1 MVGHGRTRPYRKT
14 QEVELVGSAS
24 EVEVYI
30 EGIKVPALLDT
41 GSTVSTVNESFYKRC
56 LSHLEL
62 HEIKELI
69 NIECADGQP
78 LPYFG
83 FIEASIYSGGIPELD
98 KDTTPMY
105 FPILVVPESNYNN
118 SVPLLI
124 GTNVL
129 HHLLE
134 GVKGS
139 YGERFLQQA
148 DLHTP
153 WYLAF
158 RSLTLREKEL
168 ARNNN
173 RLGLVKSAAIKP
185 VVIPPNTSITI
196 PGYIDRAI
204 PYGST
209 PAILQSTSGSI
220 IPADLEI
227 TPSVTDYN
235 YPVRN
240 LVEVHIDN
248 VTTRTVQ
255 IPPKALLCE
264 IQPVNIE
271 DTGVSSTHTDVP
283 PRKEL
288 LDLVTIDEEYLTP
301 EELEISRNIIQQNE
315 DVFSRSDTDIGHTNI
330 ATHHIELS
338 DEMPFKQRPRNIPPS
353 MYAEVKEHLQGLLD
367 GNIIRKSRSPWS
379 SNVVLCRKKN
389 NELRM
394 CVDYRQ
400 LNLRTKKDSYSLPR
414 TEDILNALSRNKYFT
429 ILDMKSGYHQIE
441 MHETHKERTAFTVGP
456 LGFYEFNRMP
466 FGLVNAPATYQRLM
480 EECFCGLHLDICY
493 IYLDDLIIFSKTF
506 EEHMDRLRKIFQ
518 RLREVNLKLSPKK
531 CEFFKRKVR
540 YVGHIVSSEGI
551 EPDPQ
556 KVDKVKDWPTPTN
569 PDEVRQFLGF
579 VGYYR
584 RFIKD
589 FSKISRP
596 LAELVPEPTRKARR
610 KSKNSIVPDK
620 WEWGDVQ
627 QAAFDDLKQQLIS
640 FPILGFPEYN
650 QPFELHTDASTK
662 GLGAVLYQDQGGVKR
677 VIAYASRSLS
687 RSEKNYAVHKLEFLA
702 LKWAITEKFYDYLYG
717 NNFIVFT
724 DNNPLTYVLSSA
736 KLDATGQRWISS
748 LAEFNFTISY
758 RPGLKNGDA
767 DSLSRIPGT
776 IEAHETIST
785 DSIKSIC
792 NVISIPYVECL
803 AINTDSIDGTYH
815 PSLDDIPDI
824 NIREQ
829 QWKDPVTRYWL
840 GCTRDS
846 YKPHRN
852 NLPLHQQQAHA
863 VFHRNFDRLRIVK
876 GVLVREIVIEKE
888 KKNQI
893 ILPASCVNVALQYI
907 HCGMGHPGRDKT
919 LAMTRDR
926 FYWPNM
932 NADVDHFIKNC
943 KRCLLRKT
951 PTTER
956 APLTSIHTY
965 QPLELLCVDYLTLEP
980 CKGGTQNILVITD
993 HFTKYAQAIPTKNQ
1007 TAKTTAEALFKN
1019 FIVHYG
1025 IPTTLHSDQGQQ
1037 FESHII
1043 QELCKLLNIKKS
1055 RTTPY
1060 HPMGNGTT
1068 ERFNRTLLK
1077 MLGTLE
1083 NDMKSDWKSHIPA
1096 LVHAYNSMP
1105 QETTGY
1111 SPYFL
1116 MFGRE
1121 PRLPVDVA
1129 FGLDTGNR
1137 TSKTRY
1143 IEELR
1148 GRLQKS
1154 YDLAIKSSAK
1164 AKDRQKQHYD
1174 LRTRGARIEEGD
1186 RVLVKIVAFDGKHK
1200 IADRWE
1206 EDPYIVK
1213 KIPNPEIPV
1222 YVVKKENDQGRER
1235 TLHRNLLLPIGHV
1248 DSFKP
1253 VPTPRQR
1260 STHQSSSSHTQQK
1273 PSVTTRASSAR
1284 DQVDTDSDSDDE
1296 SFIAVEIVTVHNQP
1310 APAQNSD
1317 TQRSGDEDVVSHG
1330 TDDGQ
1335 LPIATTQGS
1344 EHDGDAHS
1352 SDTEPGTDGSGH
1364 ADHAQ
1369 PGVQSDHTDRIADT
1383 DATPEQAHGE
1393 VHDDDDDPDDDV
1405 AEDDVAEDD
1414 LDDVTVQLRT
1424 RKSKRVSKK
1433 PKWMKSGEYL
1443 MQQQGTRQ
1451 SEWKAK
1457 AEYLRSLVAA
1467 DDFKSMDTSVSSA
1480 LINIIMEK

>member
-1 MVGHGRTRPYRKT
+1 MVGHGRTRPYRK
-14 QEVELVGSAS
+14 QPEAELVGSAS

-30 EGIKVPALLDT
+30 EGIKIPALLDT
-41 GSTVSTVNESFYKRC
+41 GSTVSTVNEAFYKSR
-56 LSHLEL
+56 LSHLQL
-62 HEIKELI
+62 HQITEII
-69 NIECADGQP
+69 NIECADGEP

-98 KDTTPMY
+98 KTTTPMY
-105 FPILVVPESNYNN
+105 FPILVVPESNYNHT
-118 SVPLLI
+118 VPLLI

-168 ARNNN
+168 AKNNN

-185 VVIPPNTSITI
+185 VIIPPNTSITI
-196 PGYIDRAI
+196 PGFIDKAI

-209 PAILQSTSGSI
+209 PAILQSTYGSI
-220 IPADLEI
+220 IPSDLEI
-227 TPSVTDYN
+227 TPAVTDYR
-235 YPVRN
+235 YPAKN
-240 LVEVHIDN
+240 LVEVSIDN
-248 VTTRTVQ
+248 LTTRTVQ

-264 IQPVNIE
+264 LQPVSIE
-271 DTGVSSTHTDVP
+271 DTTEGNTFTTVP

-301 EELEISRNIIQQNE
+301 EELQISKDIKQQNE
-315 DVFSRSDTDIGHTNI
+315 DVFSKSDTDIGHTNI
-330 ATHHIELS
+330 ATHHIELN
-338 DEMPFKQRPRNIPPS
+338 DEIPFKQRPRNIPPS
-353 MYAEVKEHLQGLLD
+353 MYSEVKEHLQGLLD
-367 GNIIRKSRSPWS
+367 GNIIRKSKSPWS

-394 CVDYRQ
+394 CIDYRQ

-414 TEDILNALSRNKYFT
+414 TEDILNALSGNKYFT

-441 MHETHKERTAFTVGP
+441 MHEPHKERTAFTVGP

-480 EECFCGLHLDICY
+480 EECFFGLHLDICY

-506 EEHMDRLRKIFQ
+506 EEHMDRLTKIFQ
-518 RLREVNLKLSPKK
+518 RLRDVNLKLSPKK

-540 YVGHIVSSEGI
+540 YVGHIVSSDGI

-556 KVDKVKDWPTPTN
+556 KIDKVKDWPTPTN

-589 FSKISRP
+589 FSKVSRP
-596 LAELVPEPTRKARR
+596 LAELVPEPSRKARR
-610 KSKNSIVPDK
+610 KSKNSIVADK
-620 WEWGDVQ
+620 WEWGCTQ
-627 QAAFDDLKQQLIS
+627 QTAFDSLKQQLIS
-640 FPILGFPEYN
+640 FPILGFPQYN

-687 RSEKNYAVHKLEFLA
+687 RSERNYAVHKLEFLA

-717 NNFIVFT
+717 NKFIVFT

-748 LAEFNFTISY
+748 LAQFDFTISY
-758 RPGLKNGDA
+758 RSGLKNADA
-767 DSLSRIPGT
+767 DSMSRLPGT
-776 IEAHETIST
+776 IEAHETINT

-792 NVISIPYVECL
+792 NVITTPYVECL
-803 AINTDSIDGTYH
+803 AINTDPIDNIYH
-815 PSLDDIPDI
+815 QPLDDIPDI
-824 NIREQ
+824 NIKEQ

-840 GCTRDS
+840 RCIMDN
-846 YKPHRN
+846 YKPHKHH
-852 NLPLHQQQAHA
+852 LPQHQQQAHA
-863 VFHRNFDRLRIVK
+863 VFHRNFDRLGIVK
-876 GVLVREIVIEKE
+876 GVLVREVMVENEKRH
-888 KKNQI
+888 QT
-893 ILPASCVNVALQYI
+893 ILPASCVNLALQYI

-932 NADVDHFIKNC
+932 HADVEHFIKNC

-1019 FIVHYG
+1019 FILHYG

-1037 FESHII
+1037 FESNII

-1083 NDMKSDWKSHIPA
+1083 NELKSDWKSHIPA

-1129 FGLDTGNR
+1129 LRLDTGNR

-1174 LRTRGARIEEGD
+1174 LRTRGAQIAEGD
-1186 RVLVKIVAFDGKHK
+1186 RILVKIVAFDGKHK

-1213 KIPNPEIPV
+1213 RQPNPEIPV
-1222 YVVKKENDQGRER
+1222 YIVKKESGQGRER
-1235 TLHRNLLLPIGHV
+1235 TLHRNLLLPIGHL

-1253 VPTPRQR
+1253 VPTPRQ
-1260 STHQSSSSHTQQK
+1260 STHQPSSSDTSTQRQRH
-1273 PSVTTRASSAR
+1273 SVTTRASSKAVEVH
-1284 DQVDTDSDSDDE
+1284 DDGDSDDSDE
-1296 SFIAVEIVTVHNQP
+1296 AVVIVTVHNQP
-1310 APAQNSD
+1310 ATAQSD
-1317 TQRSGDEDVVSHG
+1317 PQDEVVSHG

-1335 LPIATTQGS
+1335 SAIATTQGA
-1344 EHDGDAHS
+1344 EHGGDAHP
-1352 SDTEPGTDGSGH
+1352 SDAETGTGGSAH

-1369 PGVQSDHTDRIADT
+1369 PEVQSDHTDHTAPT
-1383 DATPEQAHGE
+1383 DDTPEQASGG
-1393 VHDDDDDPDDDV
+1393 VHDDQVDDDNDDDDDADDV
-1405 AEDDVAEDD
+1405 AEDDDD
-1414 LDDVTVQLRT
+1414 IAVHLRT
-1424 RKSKRVSKK
+1424 RMSSRVSRK
-1433 PKWMKSGEYL
+1433 PKWMKSGEFVL
-1443 MQQQGTRQ
+1443 QQQGSQ
-1451 SEWKAK
+1451 QAEWKAR
-1457 AEYLRSLVAA
+1457 AEYLQTLVAA
-1467 DDFKSMDTSVSSA
+1467 DVFKNMDSSVSSA
-1480 LINIIMEK
+1480 LVNFFLGK

>member
-1 MVGHGRTRPYRKT
+1 M
-14 QEVELVGSAS
+14 
-24 EVEVYI
+24 
-30 EGIKVPALLDT
+30 
-41 GSTVSTVNESFYKRC
+41 
-56 LSHLEL
+56 
-62 HEIKELI
+62 
-69 NIECADGQP
+69 
-78 LPYFG
+78 
-83 FIEASIYSGGIPELD
+83 
-98 KDTTPMY
+98 
-105 FPILVVPESNYNN
+105 
-118 SVPLLI
+118 
-124 GTNVL
+124 
-129 HHLLE
+129 
-134 GVKGS
+134 
-139 YGERFLQQA
+139 
-148 DLHTP
+148 
-153 WYLAF
+153 
-158 RSLTLREKEL
+158 
-168 ARNNN
+168 
-173 RLGLVKSAAIKP
+173 
-185 VVIPPNTSITI
+185 
-196 PGYIDRAI
+196 
-204 PYGST
+204 
-209 PAILQSTSGSI
+209 
-220 IPADLEI
+220 
-227 TPSVTDYN
+227 
-235 YPVRN
+235 
-240 LVEVHIDN
+240 VEVHIDN

-271 DTGVSSTHTDVP
+271 DTGVNNAHTDVP

-315 DVFSRSDTDIGHTNI
+315 DVFSKSDTDIGHTNI

-367 GNIIRKSRSPWS
+367 GNIIRKSKSPWS

-414 TEDILNALSRNKYFT
+414 TEDILNALSGNKYFT

-441 MHETHKERTAFTVGP
+441 MHEPHKERTAFTVGP

-480 EECFCGLHLDICY
+480 EECFFGLHLDICY

-506 EEHMDRLRKIFQ
+506 EEHMDRLQKIFQ

-620 WEWGDVQ
+620 WEWGNVQ

-767 DSLSRIPGT
+767 DSLSRVPGT

-803 AINTDSIDGTYH
+803 SINADSIDSTYH

-840 GCTRDS
+840 GCIRDS

-932 NADVDHFIKNC
+932 NADVDYFIKNC

-1222 YVVKKENDQGRER
+1222 YVVKKESDQGRER

-1260 STHQSSSSHTQQK
+1260 STHQSSSSHDQQK

-1284 DQVDTDSDSDDE
+1284 DKVDRDSDSDDE
-1296 SFIAVEIVTVHNQP
+1296 SEIAVEIVTVHNQP

-1317 TQRSGDEDVVSHG
+1317 TQRSGDGDVV
-1330 TDDGQ
+1330 
-1335 LPIATTQGS
+1335 
-1344 EHDGDAHS
+1344 
-1352 SDTEPGTDGSGH
+1352 EPWD
-1364 ADHAQ
+1364 
-1369 PGVQSDHTDRIADT
+1369 
-1383 DATPEQAHGE
+1383 
-1393 VHDDDDDPDDDV
+1393 
-1405 AEDDVAEDD
+1405 
-1414 LDDVTVQLRT
+1414 
-1424 RKSKRVSKK
+1424 
-1433 PKWMKSGEYL
+1433 
-1443 MQQQGTRQ
+1443 
-1451 SEWKAK
+1451 
-1457 AEYLRSLVAA
+1457 
-1467 DDFKSMDTSVSSA
+1467 
-1480 LINIIMEK
+1480 